1 MQSQKNKNNFKLKVE
16 IANYQDIL
24 DFAFSLSNIKSF
36 NVLTQDEKLKIIMSY
51 PFEFNFKQVS

>member
-24 DFAFSLSNIKSF
+24 NFAISLSNINSF
-36 NVLTQDEKLKIIMSY
+36 KKLTQDEKLKIIMSY
-51 PFEFNFKQVS
+51 PFKLNFRQVS

>member
-24 DFAFSLSNIKSF
+24 DFAISLSSIKSF
-36 NVLTQDEKLKIIMSY
+36 NILTQDEKLKIIMSY
-51 PFEFNFKQVS
+51 PFKLKFKQIS

>member
-24 DFAFSLSNIKSF
+24 DFEISLSNIKSF
-36 NVLTQDEKLKIIMSY
+36 KKLTQDEKLKIIMSY
-51 PFEFNFKQVS
+51 PFKLSFKQVS

>member
-1 MQSQKNKNNFKLKVE
+1 MQSQKNRNNFELKVE

-24 DFAFSLSNIKSF
+24 DFAISLSNIKSS